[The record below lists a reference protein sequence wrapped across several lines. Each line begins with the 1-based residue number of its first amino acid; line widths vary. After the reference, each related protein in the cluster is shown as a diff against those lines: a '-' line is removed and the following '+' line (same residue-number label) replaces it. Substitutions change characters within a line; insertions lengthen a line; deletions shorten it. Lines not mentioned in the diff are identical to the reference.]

1 MTTSPMSRLLAW
13 ILLLGSL
20 LLIVCSA
27 LHPVLPLNGP
37 DDLTMIGGME
47 RWRWIHLGL
56 LYATGMIIAGIW
68 ARWLAEPPEQRPA
81 LGVAFL
87 VLVAGQ
93 ALNGVN
99 IGFMAGAGTE
109 FARLFST
116 GTDLSQVYQPLHLGA
131 VMAGKLGGF
140 LVAIAAGL
148 VALATARSPTE
159 PRWMVGLASLA
170 CGAGLVGNLL
180 APPGH
185 PLMLTSVGLMAVWQ
199 VGAAVGVV
207 RSEK

>member
-1 MTTSPMSRLLAW
+1 MSRLLAW
-13 ILLLGSL
+13 LLLFGSL
-20 LLIVCSA
+20 LLIVCSV
-27 LHPVLPLNGP
+27 LHPILPLTGTG
-37 DDLTMIGGME
+37 DLTMIAAMP

-68 ARWLAEPPEQRPA
+68 APWLTAPAEQRLA

-87 VLVAGQ
+87 VLTVGEL
-93 ALNGVN
+93 LNGVN

-109 FARLFST
+109 FARLFSA
-116 GTDLSQVYQPLHLGA
+116 GTDLNQVYQAQHLSA

-140 LVAIAAGL
+140 LVSLAAGM
-148 VALATARSPTE
+148 VAAATAGRRTE
-159 PRWMVGLASLA
+159 PRWMVGLAWLA
-170 CGAGLVGNLL
+170 CGAGLAGNLF

-199 VGAAVGVV
+199 VGAAVRVLG
-207 RSEK
+207 SEK

>member
-1 MTTSPMSRLLAW
+1 MTRLLA
-13 ILLLGSL
+13 ILLLLGSL
-20 LLIVCSA
+20 LLLICSA
-27 LHPVLPLNGP
+27 LHPVLPLSGAE
-37 DDLTMIGGME
+37 DLVMIGRMA

-68 ARWLAEPPEQRPA
+68 VRWMNAPGEQRQGLA
-81 LGVAFL
+81 VAFL
-87 VLVAGQ
+87 VLVIGE

-109 FARLFST
+109 FARLYAA
-116 GTDLSQVYQPLHLGA
+116 GTDVSQIYQAQHLGA
-131 VMAGKLGGF
+131 IMAGKLGGF
-140 LVAIAAGL
+140 LVSIAAGL
-148 VALATARSPTE
+148 IAAATARSRTE

-170 CGAGLVGNLL
+170 CGAGLAGNLF

-199 VGAAVGVV
+199 VGAAVRVLRG
-207 RSEK
+207 